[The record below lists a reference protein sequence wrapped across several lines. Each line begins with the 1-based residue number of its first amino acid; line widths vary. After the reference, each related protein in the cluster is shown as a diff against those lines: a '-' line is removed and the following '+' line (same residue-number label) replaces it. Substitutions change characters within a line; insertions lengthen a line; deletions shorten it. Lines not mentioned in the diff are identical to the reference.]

1 MKKKEK
7 EQKKAHK
14 KFEKEQHD
22 GHLLQRRILMMM
34 TPLTTSRRWARSR
47 TKISSVKDPNQ
58 RRLLMEANDLK
69 QRKNQN
75 ILVSKRGLR
84 ETMPKAR
91 MIKRR
96 KEKQRFSTQREWVLV
111 LRKEVVKIS
120 CEELN
125 PEK

>member
-1 MKKKEK
+1 
-7 EQKKAHK
+7 
-14 KFEKEQHD
+14 
-22 GHLLQRRILMMM
+22 
-34 TPLTTSRRWARSR
+34 
-47 TKISSVKDPNQ
+47 
-58 RRLLMEANDLK
+58 MEAKVLK
-69 QRKNQN
+69 ERKNQN